1 MFKRLKRLFKRKKH
15 EPISPAGGYPTT
27 TDLRNRAR
35 SGECV
40 ITKKEAF
47 TAHKRVMDALKEME
61 DSEVAVTEEEVGEA
75 VTEEEVG
82 EAVAKAISESF
93 RYLQEKMKHSTTNCP
108 NCGAPLHGNKCDY
121 CGSEP

>member
-15 EPISPAGGYPTT
+15 APIYPAGGFTT
-27 TDLRNRAR
+27 PTDLRNRAR

-47 TAHKRVMDALKEME
+47 TAHKRVMDALNEME
-61 DSEVAVTEEEVGEA
+61 AKEVAI
-75 VTEEEVG
+75 TEEEVG
-82 EAVAKAISESF
+82 EAVAKAIGERF

-108 NCGAPLHGNKCDY
+108 NCGAPLHGHKCDY
-121 CGSEP
+121 CGTEP